1 MTEKQKQKKLCETS
15 YNGINVLSLFNGCGM
30 LRPALDKAGITVNNY
45 FSSEIDKYANV
56 IAQKNYPDTIQLG
69 DICHWQSWDLPK
81 IDFLT
86 GGFPCQDLSVAG
98 KQKGLQG
105 NRSSLLF
112 QALSIRD
119 AINPT
124 YFLFENVASMSHYW
138 RDEITKLI
146 GVEPVKLNSK
156 YWGAQNRSRLFW
168 TNIPNVKDIE
178 LTQEKNDRK
187 IYLKDI
193 LLDGAVISTEK
204 QLHIIK
210 QDKLK
215 HNVVNDSLQ
224 KIAYLGN
231 NSQGQRIYDKNGKS
245 PTLSASGGGL
255 GGKTGMIFACLTPER
270 IKKRQNGPRFKG
282 DGKMFTLTAQD
293 RHGVYETN
301 IGIRKLHPIECERLM
316 NLPDSYTEGVSNTQ
330 RYKMLGNGWDVAV
343 ITDLLCKII

>member
-1 MTEKQKQKKLCETS
+1 
-15 YNGINVLSLFNGCGM
+15 
-30 LRPALDKAGITVNNY
+30 
-45 FSSEIDKYANV
+45 
-56 IAQKNYPDTIQLG
+56 
-69 DICHWQSWDLPK
+69 
-81 IDFLT
+81 
-86 GGFPCQDLSVAG
+86 
-98 KQKGLQG
+98 
-105 NRSSLLF
+105 
-112 QALSIRD
+112 
-119 AINPT
+119 
-124 YFLFENVASMSHYW
+124 MSHYW

-156 YWGAQNRSRLFW
+156 YWGAQNRTRLFW

-178 LTQEKNDRK
+178 LNQEENDIR

-193 LLDGAVISTEK
+193 LLDGAVDCDKSRCITAVYNGVTKTENQFLRYLDGKPGQIVFTNITQEEYDSLFISTEK

-215 HNVVNDSLQ
+215 HNIVNDNLQ

-270 IKKRQNGPRFKG
+270 IKKRQNGPRFKR

-293 RHGVYETN
+293 RHGVYDTN

-316 NLPDSYTEGVSNTQ
+316 NLPDNYTEGVSNSQ

-343 ITDLLCKII
+343 ITELLCKII